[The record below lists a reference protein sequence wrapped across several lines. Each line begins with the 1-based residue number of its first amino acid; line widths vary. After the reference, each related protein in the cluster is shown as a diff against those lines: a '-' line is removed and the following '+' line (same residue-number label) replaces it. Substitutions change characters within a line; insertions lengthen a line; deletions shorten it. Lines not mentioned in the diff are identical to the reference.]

1 MASNYN
7 FSDFFKNNSFNEF
20 FKNSFDFSQLMS
32 TQRRNIEALSELT
45 QASVEG
51 AQEISRRQAEI
62 ARANVENVLKVS
74 KDMMTGGSP
83 EASIG
88 KQAELAKAVFENAL
102 SNLRE
107 TSETVMKSGFEAF
120 DVINRRVAESIEE
133 IGAASGSYPSSSN
146 KKKSA

>member
-7 FSDFFKNNSFNEF
+7 FSDFFKNNTFNEM
-20 FKNSFDFSQLMS
+20 FKNPFDFNQLLS
-32 TQRRNIEALSELT
+32 TQRRNIEVLSELT

-51 AQEISRRQAEI
+51 MQEISRRQAEM

-74 KDMMTGGSP
+74 KDVMTSGSP

-88 KQAELAKAVFENAL
+88 QQTELAKAVFENSL

-107 TSETVMKSGFEAF
+107 TSETFIKSGFEAF
-120 DVINRRVAESIEE
+120 DVINRRVSESIEE
-133 IGAASGSYPSSSN
+133 IGAASKPASSS